1 MARGKPQPGQDL
13 FGAMVE
19 DRLAKTGPMAA
30 RMLESICGDD
40 PARWAEAEIGA
51 SAAIRARIAFWTGVT
66 ECVGTDK
73 QSVGAHS

>member
-1 MARGKPQPGQDL
+1 
-13 FGAMVE
+13 
-19 DRLAKTGPMAA
+19 MAA

>member
-1 MARGKPQPGQDL
+1 LIDYLERHIHLDG
-13 FGAMVE
+13 E
-19 DRLAKTGPMAA
+19 RHGPMAA